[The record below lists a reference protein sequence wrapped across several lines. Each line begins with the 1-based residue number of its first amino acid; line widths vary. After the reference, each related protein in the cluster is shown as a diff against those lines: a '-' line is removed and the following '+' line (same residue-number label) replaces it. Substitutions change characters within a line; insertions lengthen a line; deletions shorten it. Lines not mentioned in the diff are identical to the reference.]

1 VKDFRFR
8 GPRILAKGA
17 LSGLLLSFAFPPLN
31 WWPLAF
37 VGLAPVLWT
46 LDDLASAHAA
56 RPLRSWGGLAF
67 QLAFA
72 CAFAYFLALL
82 WWIVLLDA
90 PALTIPWV
98 RYPGTAAIVA
108 YLALYFGAFGAA
120 YSWARART
128 GAPGWIAAPALWVVA
143 DVARGYWELGFPWGH
158 LGYSQVR
165 FLPALQMAS
174 VTGVHG
180 VTAWLVLA
188 NALVVAA
195 LRPGAGRWRPA
206 AALALVVAVP
216 PALGALRLA
225 RPAELRTVRVSLV
238 QPNIGNAEKWNPELR
253 EGHFVNMAE
262 LSRQG
267 VEQGARLV
275 AWPETAAPTYLL
287 RDEKWRPWAD
297 SLATGLGVPVLAG
310 FPDYQIVRDE
320 HGKRVTYTN
329 SAAMFTPERGL
340 DGRMDKIELVP
351 FGERLPFSRQF
362 EFMARLDFGEADF
375 IPGEKPVMF
384 RIPEAVFGCLVCFE
398 AIYPWLCRD
407 HVLAGAE
414 MLVNITN
421 DSWFGAGSGAR
432 QHADM
437 AVFRCVETG
446 CGMARAANSGIS
458 LGADPYGR
466 TFQETALFTRDQ
478 RAVDVPLRSGRTW
491 YVRTGDWVVPLAAA
505 VSAGLLAA
513 AFFRRKKRGEG
524 AEGSV

>member
-1 VKDFRFR
+1 MTDFRFR
-8 GPRILAKGA
+8 RPRIFAKGA

-46 LDDLASAHAA
+46 LDDLARENAGV
-56 RPLRSWGGLAF
+56 PLRRWSGLAF
-67 QLAFA
+67 LLGFS

-108 YLALYFGAFGAA
+108 YLALYFGAFGTAH
-120 YSWARART
+120 SWVRART
-128 GAPGWIAAPALWVVA
+128 GAPAWIAAPALWVVA
-143 DVARGYWELGFPWGH
+143 DIARGYWELGFPWGH

-180 VTAWLVLA
+180 LTAWLVLA
-188 NALVVAA
+188 NALVVGA
-195 LRPGAGRWRPA
+195 LRPGGARWRPVT
-206 AALALVVAVP
+206 ALALVIAVP
-216 PALGALRLA
+216 VVLGALRLG
-225 RPAELRTVRVSLV
+225 RPAERRTVRVSLV

-253 EGHFVNMAE
+253 EDHFRNMEE

-267 VEQGARLV
+267 VAQGARLV

-297 SLATGLGVPVLAG
+297 SLAADLGVPVLAG

-320 HGKRVTYTN
+320 QGKRVTYTN
-329 SAAMFTPERGL
+329 SAALFTPESGL
-340 DGRMDKIELVP
+340 AGRMDKIELVP
-351 FGERLPFSRQF
+351 FGERMPFSRQF
-362 EFMARLDFGEADF
+362 DFMAKVDFGEADF
-375 IPGEKPVMF
+375 IPGDAPVMF
-384 RIPEAVFGCLVCFE
+384 HIPECTFGVLVCFE

-414 MLVNITN
+414 ILVNITN

-437 AVFRCVETG
+437 AVLRCVETG

-466 TFQETALFTRDQ
+466 TFRESALFTRDQ
-478 RAVDVPLRSGRTW
+478 KTVDVPVRTGRTW
-491 YVRTGDWVVPLAAA
+491 YVRTGDWVVPLATA
-505 VSAGLLAA
+505 VSLGLLVL
-513 AFFRRKKRGEG
+513 AFVRRKRPAG
-524 AEGSV
+524 